1 MILARSGYSTS
12 QELVL
17 FEEEAFQYHP
27 DLIVWSYVLN
37 DPAHPVYHN
46 ANGEVGRFWYKP
58 TYHTRHFL
66 EKKLFIL
73 KETIHKWH
81 CAKEFHQFLHCAYRK
96 QIEENLTK
104 IGDIAKSNYV
114 PVVFLIHP
122 IFEKA
127 KTYTEYS
134 LHGVHTMLKSIA
146 MASDLIV
153 WDVYEVFQYYNPN
166 DLNEVGDGKRHDPW
180 HPNQQGH
187 MIIASYLYNKLI
199 EAQLVK

>member
-1 MILARSGYSTS
+1 
-12 QELVL
+12 V
-17 FEEEAFQYHP
+17 
-27 DLIVWSYVLN
+27 N
-37 DPAHPVYHN
+37 
-46 ANGEVGRFWYKP
+46 
-58 TYHTRHFL
+58 
-66 EKKLFIL
+66 
-73 KETIHKWH
+73 

-104 IGDIAKSNYV
+104 IGNIAKSNSV
-114 PVVFLIHP
+114 SVVFLIHP
-122 IFEKA
+122 IFEKG

-146 MASDLIV
+146 MASGLIV

-187 MIIASYLYNKLI
+187 MIIASYLYNKLR
-199 EAQLVK
+199 ETQLVK